1 MGNILIHCQPTND
14 SNLVTYFKNEYN
26 LWRFR
31 VFGMNKTTDNFLVQH
46 KFGLVCIIFIVMVL
60 SLIFL
65 PSHSMLKWIWIQN
78 NPSNNTWNS
87 YINEST
93 AKICCHSFVLILGM
107 LIQYC
112 LIYPFIHLCL
122 KTFQYSDQD

>member
-46 KFGLVCIIFIVMVL
+46 KFGLVCIIFIIMVFFANFPSK
-60 SLIFL
+60 SLNAKMDLDTEQSIKQYL
-65 PSHSMLKWIWIQN
+65 EQLHKR
-78 NPSNNTWNS
+78 
-87 YINEST
+87 INR
-93 AKICCHSFVLILGM
+93 KNLL
-107 LIQYC
+107 
-112 LIYPFIHLCL
+112 PFIRAYLGYVNSILPNLSIHPSM
-122 KTFQYSDQD
+122 FEDVPI